1 VLRVAPLLSELRR
14 VAGRRS
20 LPVSL
25 DAIASPGRGVF
36 VDPIERRLILGEKK
50 RVLILCTLE
59 TQRNLRVLSAG
70 SVSIGRGS

>member
-1 VLRVAPLLSELRR
+1 VLRVAPLLSESRR
-14 VAGRRS
+14 VAGRRP

-25 DAIASPGRGVF
+25 DTIAIPGQGVF

-59 TQRNLRVLSAG
+59 TKRNLRVLSAG